1 MQYSSIDQGGS
12 MGLLDKLLGRGTK
25 PAADLQAESS
35 AQNATA
41 GDEQLAQRE
50 DETSPHHHAEQEAG
64 S

>member
-1 MQYSSIDQGGS
+1 

-41 GDEQLAQRE
+41 GDEQLAPQRE